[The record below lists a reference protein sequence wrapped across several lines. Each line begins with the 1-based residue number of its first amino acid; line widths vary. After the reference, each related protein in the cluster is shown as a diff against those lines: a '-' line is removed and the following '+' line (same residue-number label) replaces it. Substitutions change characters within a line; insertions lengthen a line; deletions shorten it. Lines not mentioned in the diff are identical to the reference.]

1 MAEVI
6 VLLNHTLIDAWA
18 CFEVAQWRLFIIQGR
33 DKLNLTISCTF
44 NFTVLT
50 RQIMTLVNQY

>member
-18 CFEVAQWRLFIIQGR
+18 CFEVAEWRLFIIQGR
-33 DKLNLTISCTF
+33 NKLNLIISYTF

-50 RQIMTLVNQY
+50 RRIMTLVNQY